1 MPQDLKLVD
10 LRPQERNQGSTR
22 EVLLQD
28 SNLVDIPNQEKE
40 CGGRIQRAQAASEQ
54 SASPQE
60 SASSRGGNV
69 NELNTLSNNFLTSL
83 PYPQP
88 IATKSAIDHQSIL
101 SHPSDIRN
109 QSEGSMG
116 PGYTGLGYQAGAA
129 NWVSPTVTDCE
140 WYTGERPGP
149 HEGGYPGCVVVYLG
163 ENVVFTSPAV
173 VAATTMRNDCVAA
186 WRGVLEQPP
195 TTTESLDFNV
205 ESHQTTIEY
214 LDSGAGKSM
223 SGDISRLSE
232 LSATNVRISGFNSS
246 ASVSKLKGTNSD
258 GVEELFVPDMPVDR
272 VLLSVHDYTKGGKVV
287 ILTEDGG
294 SIHEI
299 SPEELE
305 KFKAKN
311 SVLLDVGVKNG
322 VYHILRGHVETEA
335 NNLSFHVDAMTVD
348 MEFQDEEDVELEV
361 LGLYAAKYFN
371 AKSFYDNNDELIL
384 GHILSGFSLRQ
395 LRTLVANES
404 MTGLSP
410 HLTVGAI
417 DYYERKHGST
427 PDVVKKSLPLNRS
440 KVKGYGDQP
449 FTVKSTGQCVEID
462 GFYYRFKWKNR
473 QNHAN

>member
-1 MPQDLKLVD
+1 MDVQDASELTVFDDKSHKRTAS
-10 LRPQERNQGSTR
+10 LREEGSLSASLGGKETIMVFL
-22 EVLLQD
+22 E
-28 SNLVDIPNQEKE
+28 SNLFSEDIRDP
-40 CGGRIQRAQAASEQ
+40 
-54 SASPQE
+54 
-60 SASSRGGNV
+60 
-69 NELNTLSNNFLTSL
+69 SN
-83 PYPQP
+83 
-88 IATKSAIDHQSIL
+88 HQSIPSHL
-101 SHPSDIRN
+101 SRN
-109 QSEGSMG
+109 QSMESMG

-149 HEGGYPGCVVVYLG
+149 HEGGYPGCVVVYLV
-163 ENVVFTSPAV
+163 EDVVFKSPAV
-173 VAATTMRNDCVAA
+173 VTATTMRNDCVAA
-186 WRGVLEQPP
+186 WRGVLEQPS
-195 TTTESLDFNV
+195 TATTESLDFNV
-205 ESHQTTIEY
+205 ESHQTTVEY

-311 SVLLDVGVKNG
+311 SVLLDVGVNNG

-335 NNLSFHVDAMTVD
+335 DNLSFHVDAMSVD
-348 MEFQDEEDVELEV
+348 IEFQDEEDVEIEV

-404 MTGLSP
+404 MTGFSP
-410 HLTVGAI
+410 NLTVGAI
-417 DYYERKHGST
+417 NYYERKHGST
-427 PDVVKKSLPLNRS
+427 PDVVKKSLPLNKS

-449 FTVKSTGQCVEID
+449 LTVKATGQCVEID
-462 GFYYRFKWKNR
+462 GFYYRFNETKTVTTKKGLI
-473 QNHAN
+473 